1 MKLSTIVTPIN
12 SLNCFMKFLS
22 SSGNFPAKL
31 ELRDEGYVCGGVI
44 VILSGRIVVRDVGD
58 QKI

>member
-1 MKLSTIVTPIN
+1 MKSSTIVTPIN

-22 SSGNFPAKL
+22 SLENFPVKL

-44 VILSGRIVVRDVGD
+44 VLILSVRIVVRALVI
-58 QKI
+58 KS